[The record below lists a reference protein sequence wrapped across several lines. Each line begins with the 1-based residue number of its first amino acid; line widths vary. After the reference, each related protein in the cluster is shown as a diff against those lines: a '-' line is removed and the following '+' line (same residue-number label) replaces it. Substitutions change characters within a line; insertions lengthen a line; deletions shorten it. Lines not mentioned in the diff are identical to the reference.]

1 MLNLDADFVPTVET
15 RDAVHAAVTQHG
27 YAAGGRQL
35 KRAVI
40 VPPFSAQRVFS
51 SSLNFNTIIENLGD
65 DASHAINSWPE
76 VPAHEGDERQ
86 YVGGDGAVIFCNNYG
101 RYQCHAN
108 IDVQRWLVHSQ
119 QAAGDAALPPTLY
132 KVPMLALGGRVFGWN
147 LFVSPSVCMCDVFVT
162 HAVVSQIPFSY
173 GMEPYYV
180 VPSQGLASVM

>member
-35 KRAVI
+35 KRAFI

-51 SSLNFNTIIENLGD
+51 SPLNFNTIIENLGD

-86 YVGGDGAVIFCNNYG
+86 Y
-101 RYQCHAN
+101 QCHAN

-132 KVPMLALGGRVFGWN
+132 KVSMLALGGRLFGWD